1 MRHFLTLGAIL
12 VAAVGCGGATGTGNG
27 LFGASASGG
36 TSSGGASGASGAGAS
51 GGGASG
57 MAGASGGGTSGAAGA
72 SGGGT
77 SGAAAAS
84 GSGGCSGVFNCPL
97 LMACP
102 PGEEPVTPAGQCCPT
117 SCGPSGAGG
126 STTGA
131 ECTSGADCPVPA
143 VCKLCADGST
153 SCAHADCVNGKCS
166 TTFPPCPV
174 DAGSGTCDPLFCPSS
189 GGATP
194 CCVGMACGLNYGAG
208 CVSGAKVC
216 TNDSQC
222 PKSLAPCRLCPDGT
236 AACPWSKCVSGQ
248 CTSGIT
254 TCGTAGSGGTSGS
267 GGASDSGGT
276 SASGGVTASGGT
288 KASGGTSATDA
299 GSSPSCAPSGG
310 CAAGPRCGDACCAA
324 KEWCDTSG
332 SAPKCRCGTQLA
344 CAAGSSCVSNLGNA
358 QCGFAC
364 CPTLCP
370 P

>member
-57 MAGASGGGTSGAAGA
+57 MAGSSGGGTSGATGA
-72 SGGGT
+72 SSGGT

-174 DAGSGTCDPLFCPSS
+174 DAGSGTCDPLFCPAS

-254 TCGTAGSGGTSGS
+254 TCRRSERQWRNVREWRGHRVGGHEGERWHFGHGCRVFSLVRAERRVRRRS
-267 GGASDSGGT
+267 EMRRRVLCRERVVRHEWQRAEVPVRNPARVRRRLVVRLEPRQRAVRFRLLPDFV
-276 SASGGVTASGGT
+276 SAVTVV
-288 KASGGTSATDA
+288 
-299 GSSPSCAPSGG
+299 
-310 CAAGPRCGDACCAA
+310 
-324 KEWCDTSG
+324 
-332 SAPKCRCGTQLA
+332 LA
-344 CAAGSSCVSNLGNA
+344 RPL
-358 QCGFAC
+358 
-364 CPTLCP
+364 L
-370 P
+370 